1 MFHRQAKTSTGS
13 SAIFESCAW
22 NKVCSDGVILLM
34 DRYLAEF
41 KSGCGLAGRVRPRVQ
56 LTGLLML
63 LLVCVT
69 VLAAPAPKPVVTA
82 DVVARTLSP
91 VNWYTGTIISRE
103 HARLAAEG
111 SGRLLW
117 VAEAGTRI
125 EKGEVVARVDGALLK
140 DELAERQA
148 DIKSIEARLV
158 FLKQELSRLQRL
170 AKQNNAAQ
178 SQLEKVN
185 SDRAVS
191 SSELMAAQARMRRT
205 REQLKR
211 TELLAPFSAVVTE
224 RLLHAGEWADSGEE
238 VVAMTDPHHL
248 EAQGW
253 VPVSVLRFLHPGQ
266 ILKLQI
272 EEKVYQGQVRTLV
285 PVGDSRSRLYELRV
299 SLPDGRWTVSESL
312 RLAIPTAEE
321 REVLAVPRDALV
333 LRRDAISLF
342 RISLENRAEQIRVTT
357 GIASGPY
364 IEVKGDIQ
372 AGDKVVIRGGERL
385 RDGQAVQL
393 LKPDQQP

>member
-1 MFHRQAKTSTGS
+1 
-13 SAIFESCAW
+13 
-22 NKVCSDGVILLM
+22 M
-34 DRYLAEF
+34 DRYLA
-41 KSGCGLAGRVRPRVQ
+41 KYKRAYGLAGRIYTRRQ
-56 LTGLLML
+56 LICLVTLLFS
-63 LLVCVT
+63 CVAA
-69 VLAAPAPKPVVTA
+69 LAAPAAKPVVVA
-82 DVVARTLSP
+82 EVVARMLSP

-103 HARLAAEG
+103 RASLAAEG

-117 VAEAGTRI
+117 VAEAGTRVG
-125 EKGEVVARVDGALLK
+125 KGEVVARVDDALLK
-140 DELAERQA
+140 DDLAERQA

-178 SQLEKVN
+178 SQLEKVI

-211 TELLAPFSAVVTE
+211 TELLAPFTGVVTE

-248 EAQGW
+248 EAQAW
-253 VPVSVLRFLHPGQ
+253 VPVSVLRFLPVGQ
-266 ILKLQI
+266 ELRLKH
-272 EEKVYQGQVRTLV
+272 EGKVYAGQVRTLV

-299 SLPDGRWTVSESL
+299 TLPDGQWTVSESL
-312 RLAIPTAEE
+312 RLAIPTADE
-321 REVLAVPRDALV
+321 RKVLAVPRDALV

-342 RISLENRAEQIRVTT
+342 RVSLENTAEQLRVTT

-364 IEVKGDIQ
+364 IEVKGDLQ
-372 AGDKVVIRGGERL
+372 AGDRVVVRGGERL

-393 LKPDQQP
+393 LQADRQP